1 MRRWLPEAESLMP
14 ALEVQFRVLKGNRG
28 HVLQTRICSKP
39 SRDPAPRFQYT
50 IFSSISCAALR
61 HGVFSVLPQFLQ
73 LLSFCLNTENRPLCC
88 TLDFLLTDCA
98 HIPLDFFRRLC
109 CLLQN
114 LLDFFFIVFD
124 CSRNFLFCYPI

>member
-61 HGVFSVLPQFLQ
+61 HGVFSVSQYSPQN
-73 LLSFCLNTENRPLCC
+73 STFCINTENRPLCLRGC
-88 TLDFLLTDCA
+88 IWAGAVQAGMMARDKTSPAKGRGTARKGGGGVRSDDRVL
-98 HIPLDFFRRLC
+98 
-109 CLLQN
+109 
-114 LLDFFFIVFD
+114 
-124 CSRNFLFCYPI
+124 S